1 MSVYDRQMIIIS
13 LTGERRTLHTCTQ
26 QEVGPHT
33 VKRKRGSKVTP
44 GRNLCRADQ
53 RGALRKSENMKS
65 DNQAKPAL
73 LVDYGMIQMKV
84 RKLRMNGSVAKAA
97 AKHIGSTRTVA
108 KTRLTHVEMITILD
122 FASVSF
128 NSSVYF

>member
-1 MSVYDRQMIIIS
+1 MSVYDQQMIIIS

-65 DNQAKPAL
+65 DNQDETCSACGLWNDP
-73 LVDYGMIQMKV
+73 
-84 RKLRMNGSVAKAA
+84 NGSTEIEDEWV
-97 AKHIGSTRTVA
+97 GCESCSE
-108 KTRLTHVEMITILD
+108 THWFHKNCCKD
-122 FASVSF
+122 PSNPCGNDY
-128 NSSVYF
+128 NS